1 MTRDQVK
8 YGCVLIC
15 GILLILAAAIFTSR
29 LNTETRAEAN
39 RSDLQFK
46 LATLKSK
53 LESDINNNMLL
64 LIGLATEISLHPDLG
79 QDEFSDHA
87 SELLRYGPALINFA
101 AAKDL
106 IISHVYPLEPNKSI
120 LGVDYR
126 NIEDQADVIFRAV
139 NTGDMQLAGPLPL
152 IQGGEAIIGRM
163 PIYINDETG
172 SHLWGVAA
180 APIDFGKL
188 MQNSGILQLS
198 DIFDIALRGR
208 DAQGENGAVFYG
220 NPGLFGADTVK
231 AVVNVPGGSWLIA
244 GMPKIGWQAS
254 VKPNWSIWI
263 AASLAEAAWILI
275 VVLGY
280 LRAREASQA
289 RRAIEQSQKTFEYL
303 FEHASDAMFL
313 IDPEKLT
320 YIGAN
325 EPAQKLLGYSL
336 DELKSLHY
344 GDLSSEAHRDEIR
357 GRPKELLDGRKMV
370 YDWELIHKEGYTIP
384 VEISARVINNG
395 GESVMQTIVRDR
407 SSQRRHERELMSAKR
422 EAELA
427 NHAKSQF
434 LANMSHELRTPLNA
448 IIGFSTILNEEI
460 LGPHA
465 TPQYKEY
472 AEDIQRSGEHLLKI
486 ISDILDISKIE
497 AGEMRLDFE
506 PIDLVPILDAA
517 IRMCQPRLREKSLA
531 LQITIHQDQLMILG
545 DELKMKQVFLNLLS
559 NAVKFTV
566 EGGIAIE
573 AEQTQQ
579 NTIRIT
585 MTDTGRG
592 MSEKDVDNVLRPFV
606 QAEDIMIRDNEG
618 TGLGLALVD
627 AFVNAHGGRLDIKS
641 TLNIGT
647 TITMEFPG
655 INESAEVISA
665 AD

>member
-15 GILLILAAAIFTSR
+15 GIVLILAAALFTSR
-29 LNTETRAEAN
+29 LNTETRVEAN
-39 RSDLQFK
+39 RSDLQFR
-46 LATLKSK
+46 LATLSSR
-53 LESDINNNMLL
+53 LESEINSNMLL
-64 LIGLATEISLHPDLG
+64 LIGLATELSLNPEIS
-79 QDEFSDHA
+79 QDDFADHA
-87 SELLRYGPALINFA
+87 SELLRYGPALINLA
-101 AAKDL
+101 AARNL
-106 IISHVYPLEPNKSI
+106 IISHVYPMEPNKSI

-126 NIEDQADVIFRAV
+126 EIPDQADVIFRAV

-163 PIYINDETG
+163 PVYINDETG

-180 APIDFGKL
+180 APIDFRKL
-188 MQNSGILQLS
+188 MRNSGILQLTEV
-198 DIFDIALRGR
+198 FDIALRGR
-208 DAQGENGAVFYG
+208 DGQGENGAVFYG
-220 NPGLFGADTVK
+220 NPALFNADTVRATVK
-231 AVVNVPGGSWLIA
+231 VPGGSWIIA
-244 GMPKIGWQAS
+244 GMPKAGWKAA
-254 VKPNWSIWI
+254 VKPNWVIWI
-263 AASLAEAAWILI
+263 AALLAETAWILI

-289 RRAIEQSQKTFEYL
+289 RHAIEQSQKTFEYL

-313 IDPEKLT
+313 IDPHKLR

-336 DELKSLHY
+336 EELKTLDY
-344 GDLSSEAHRDEIR
+344 GDLSSASHRDEIR
-357 GRPKELLDGRKMV
+357 RRPGELLDGRKMV
-370 YDWELIHKEGYTIP
+370 YDWELIHKQGYTIP
-384 VEISARVINNG
+384 VEISARVISNG
-395 GESVMQTIVRDR
+395 AESVMQTIVRDR
-407 SSQRRHERELMSAKR
+407 SAQRRHERELMNAKR

-460 LGPHA
+460 LGQHSI
-465 TPQYKEY
+465 PQYKEY

-506 PIDLVPILDAA
+506 PIDLVPVLDAA
-517 IRMCQPRLREKSLA
+517 IRMCRPRLREKSLA
-531 LQITIHQDQLMILG
+531 LQMTIHQDRLMILG

-573 AEQTQQ
+573 AEHTKK

-655 INESAEVISA
+655 IDQPSGVADA

>member
-1 MTRDQVK
+1 MTRDQIR
-8 YGCVLIC
+8 YGCVLVC
-15 GILLILAAAIFTSR
+15 GIALILAAALFTSR
-29 LNTETRAEAN
+29 LNTETRIEAN
-39 RSDLQFK
+39 RADLQFK
-46 LATLKSK
+46 LATLRTR
-53 LESDINNNMLL
+53 LEGDINSNMLL
-64 LIGLATEISLHPDLG
+64 LIGLAIEVSLHPEMD

-87 SELLRYGPALINFA
+87 SELLRYGPELINLA

-126 NIEDQADVIFRAV
+126 NILDQADVIFHAV

-163 PIYINDETG
+163 PVYINNEAG
-172 SHLWGVAA
+172 SHLWGVVS
-180 APIDFGKL
+180 APIDFRKL
-188 MQNSGILQLS
+188 MQNNGITQLIE
-198 DIFDIALRGR
+198 IFDIAIRGR
-208 DAQGENGAVFYG
+208 DGHGESGAVFYG
-220 NPGLFGADTVK
+220 KAGLFDADSVRTIVS
-231 AVVNVPGGSWLIA
+231 VPGGSWVIA
-244 GMPKIGWQAS
+244 GMPKAGWGAAVQ
-254 VKPNWSIWI
+254 PNWSVWI
-263 AASLAEAAWILI
+263 AAFLAGFAWVLI
-275 VVLGY
+275 VLLGY

-289 RRAIEQSQKTFEYL
+289 RKAIEQSQKTFEYL

-313 IDPEKLT
+313 IDPEKLI

-336 DELKSLHY
+336 EEIRSLSY
-344 GDLSSEAHRDEIR
+344 GDLSTEAQRAEIR
-357 GRPKELLDGRKMV
+357 NRPRELLDGRKMV
-370 YDWELIHKEGYTIP
+370 YDWELIHKQGYSIP
-384 VEISARVINNG
+384 VEISARIINNG
-395 GESVMQTIVRDR
+395 GQSVMQTIVRDR
-407 SSQRRHERELMSAKR
+407 SAQRRHERELMTAKR

-460 LGPHA
+460 FGPHS

-472 AEDIQRSGEHLLKI
+472 ADDIQRSGEHLLKI

-506 PIDLVPILDAA
+506 QIDLVPILDAA
-517 IRMCQPRLREKSLA
+517 IRMCRPRLRDKSLA
-531 LQITIHQDQLMILG
+531 LQVTVSQEQLLILG

-573 AEQTQQ
+573 AEQTRN

-592 MSEKDVDNVLRPFV
+592 MSENDVDNVLRPFV

-627 AFVNAHGGRLDIKS
+627 AFVNAHGGRLSIKS

-647 TITMEFPG
+647 TVMMEFPVA
-655 INESAEVISA
+655 SQQTEVDNV